1 MNTKE
6 DAINP
11 HRMLKGKIQ
20 IQNRISIENTFDEEK
35 GTLELI
41 STLRVVYVA
50 TEISDN
56 KELTYD
62 YISK

>member
-1 MNTKE
+1 MK
-6 DAINP
+6 
-11 HRMLKGKIQ
+11 K
-20 IQNRISIENTFDEEK
+20 K

>member
-1 MNTKE
+1 LNTKE

-35 GTLELI
+35 GNAGIDKHT
-41 STLRVVYVA
+41 
-50 TEISDN
+50 
-56 KELTYD
+56 
-62 YISK
+62 